1 MAVNS
6 VEVTNNPY
14 GDPWM
19 WVIRD
24 RSTDRVV
31 GMVIP
36 SGSSFRAIDQ
46 ETHRDAI
53 GVDHMQAVLNLYQK
67 LGMSVLVSV
76 APDLSKSG
84 IAPVSRRVQRD
95 PNRPLDFNRQES
107 HPHPSPERQEDE
119 PLDFNSL

>member
-1 MAVNS
+1 MAINS

-14 GDPWM
+14 GDPWI

-24 RSTDRVV
+24 RSTDQVV

-36 SGSSFRAIDQ
+36 SGSRFRAIDH
-46 ETHRDAI
+46 ETHRDAS
-53 GVDHMQAVLNLYQK
+53 GVDHMQAVLNLYDK

-76 APDLSKSG
+76 APDLTETG
-84 IAPVSRRVQRD
+84 IALVNARVQRD
-95 PNRPLDFNRQES
+95 PNKPLDFNGRVGY
-107 HPHPSPERQEDE
+107 PPSATERQEDE